1 MDNYGIYQVLDRS
14 IVRINIWKDFDT
26 DDAWTVSGG
35 SGVVINEIDGAYFIL
50 TNAHVILE
58 SFCFEIDQIE
68 EDCENRTYDEDIVIA
83 IDAPDTEFEYPVSYD
98 DIMYWIGW
106 DFAVIKVDE

>member
-1 MDNYGIYQVLDRS
+1 MKKILFSILLLSSLSSPSFAMDNYGIYQVLDRS

-50 TNAHVILE
+50 TNLKSSDDSIFGRHMDDWIRKINVILDKKL
-58 SFCFEIDQIE
+58 SI
-68 EDCENRTYDEDIVIA
+68 
-83 IDAPDTEFEYPVSYD
+83 
-98 DIMYWIGW
+98 
-106 DFAVIKVDE
+106 IKQS

>member
-1 MDNYGIYQVLDRS
+1 MKKILFSILLLSSLSSPSFAMDNYGIYQVLDRS

-58 SFCFEIDQIE
+58 SCLVVIFQIE
-68 EDCENRTYDEDIVIA
+68 EEFVNRTY
-83 IDAPDTEFEYPVSYD
+83 Y
-98 DIMYWIGW
+98 
-106 DFAVIKVDE
+106 